1 MESNRLFVAVD
12 IENEVCRE
20 TLAKLQSYLPSNFV
34 KKPSKNRL
42 HLTLKFLGDIN
53 INLIPNIITSLERI
67 EFNSFDLLF
76 SETGA
81 FPSKNKPRVLWI
93 EISKGSKDLIELSNQ
108 INNLLFELNIEK
120 ESREFRAHLTL
131 GRVKKSI
138 PQPLH
143 TLKEFFTYQ
152 YAEQEIANFI
162 SPVTIIFL
170 KKSTL
175 TPKGPIYEDIHIIKC
190 K

>member
-1 MESNRLFVAVD
+1 METNRLFIAVD

-20 TLAKLQSYLPSNFV
+20 TLAKLQSYIPSNFV

-42 HLTLKFLGDIN
+42 HLTLKFLGDTN
-53 INLIPNIITSLERI
+53 TQLIPNIITSLEKMD
-67 EFNSFDLLF
+67 FNSFDLLF
-76 SETGA
+76 NETGA
-81 FPSKNKPRVLWI
+81 FPSKNRPRVLWI
-93 EISKGSKDLIELSNQ
+93 GISKGSEDLKEISNQ

-120 ESREFRAHLTL
+120 ENREFRAHLTL

-143 TLKEFFTYQ
+143 TLKEFFTNQ
-152 YAEQEIANFI
+152 FNEEENPNLI
-162 SPVTIIFL
+162 SPVTKIFL

-175 TPKGPIYEDIHIIKC
+175 TSKGPIYEDIHIIKS